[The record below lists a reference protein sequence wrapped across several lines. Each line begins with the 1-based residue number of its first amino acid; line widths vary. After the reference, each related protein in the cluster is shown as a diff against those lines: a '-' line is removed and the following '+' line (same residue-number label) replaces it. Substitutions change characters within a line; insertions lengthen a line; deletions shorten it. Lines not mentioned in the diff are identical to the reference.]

1 MKQYH
6 AQHAKMI
13 TRPGKR
19 DEVIQLLNSSTQLL
33 HAMPGCVYYLISI
46 TEEPDV
52 VWVSELWASKE
63 AKEVLVARPETAKTM
78 KQLMPLIVS
87 VTDRTGMT
95 VVGGFGIQ

>member
-13 TRPGKR
+13 VRPGKR
-19 DEVIQLLNSSTQLL
+19 DEVIQLLNSSTELL
-33 HAMPGCVYYLISI
+33 HATPGCVYYLISI

-63 AKEVLVARPETAKTM
+63 AKEALAASPETAKTM

>member
-13 TRPGKR
+13 VKPHKR
-19 DEVIQLLNSSTQLL
+19 NEVIQLLNKSTGLL
-33 HAMPGCVYYLISI
+33 GRTPGCVYYIIST

-63 AKEVLVARPETAKTM
+63 AKESLAASPETAKTM
-78 KQLMPLIVS
+78 NELMPLIES

-95 VVGGFGIQ
+95 VVGGFL